1 MEEGIAKTLGWKMG
15 DELTFAVGGESFTAR
30 VTSTRKLRWDSMK
43 VNFFV
48 IGPPSLVG
56 RFPASY
62 ISAFRLDERDAPLM
76 NDLAARFPNL
86 TLVDV
91 GAAVKQAQGV
101 VDQVITA
108 VQVVFMF
115 ALGAGLLVLYSA
127 LVATE
132 DERRRESAIMRA
144 FGASAAQ
151 VSGSQR
157 AEFLVMGAVAGLLAT
172 VAAAVIS
179 TLLAQR
185 VFQLELPMNYGL
197 WVYGPLAGVALLS
210 LNAWL
215 SARKVLT
222 ASPALTLREG

>member
-1 MEEGIAKTLGWKMG
+1 M
-15 DELTFAVGGESFTAR
+15 
-30 VTSTRKLRWDSMK
+30 
-43 VNFFV
+43 
-48 IGPPSLVG
+48 
-56 RFPASY
+56 
-62 ISAFRLDERDAPLM
+62 
-76 NDLAARFPNL
+76 
-86 TLVDV
+86 
-91 GAAVKQAQGV
+91 
-101 VDQVITA
+101 
-108 VQVVFMF
+108 
-115 ALGAGLLVLYSA
+115 LYSA

-172 VAAAVIS
+172 VAASVIS

-185 VFQLELPMNYGL
+185 VFQLELPVNYGL
-197 WVYGPLAGVALLS
+197 WVYGPLAGIALLS